1 MTVAQRA
8 PRSAERPPGST
19 RLRTIVV
26 AVLTFALLATFV
38 VRLAD
43 IQLVRAEALNAEAD
57 GRRGVSQT
65 VYGTRGAIVD
75 AAGTVLAESVDRW
88 DLTISPRYTRDL
100 QPETDSVESTLT
112 VGEALIR
119 IGAITNEDPADLQAK
134 ILAELERDPD
144 SDYLLLVG
152 GLDVA
157 QFEAVRDLDLPY
169 VYLRL
174 NPQRVYPAGAVA
186 GNLVGFMGADEPL
199 AGIERS
205 EQECLAAEHGA
216 RVFDRGA
223 DGTPIPGSMTTR
235 PAVDGGTVQLTID
248 ADVQFQ
254 VQQLTQQYTSQLR
267 ARSGTSIVMRTDGSI
282 VAVAESSTVDPND
295 PTASDARD
303 RGSRAFTAAYEPG
316 SIFKAFSF
324 AAMLDLGLITPR
336 DQLSVPW
343 TYTAPGVRVRDA
355 VSHEVKQ
362 WTAAGIL
369 VNSSNSGMVRLA
381 EQMDRGDY
389 FEYLERFG
397 FGERTAVD
405 FAGEQAVPL
414 RPVESL
420 DAQTKL
426 NVLFGQGIA
435 ATPIQLASAY
445 QALANG
451 GVHLPARLIAGC
463 TDAEGSTTTPE
474 VGEGE
479 RVVSDT
485 TARQT
490 LEVLENVVTDYGY
503 DTFPIA
509 GYRIAA
515 KTGTAQMAYEDGSGY
530 DPNRMM
536 ISVAGVF
543 PVDDPQFVVL
553 TMYDSPQTIRTS
565 GGAIPAFHDMVNLLI
580 RHFDVPPSTTQQPE
594 IPLEWA
600 ADQP

>member
-1 MTVAQRA
+1 MSVAASAKRSSDRVRTV
-8 PRSAERPPGST
+8 
-19 RLRTIVV
+19 VV
-26 AVLTFALLATFV
+26 AILTFALLAAFV

-57 GRRGVSQT
+57 GRRGVTQT
-65 VYGTRGAIVD
+65 IFGTRGPIVD
-75 AAGTVLAESVDRW
+75 ANGTVLAESVDRW

-100 QPETDSVESTLT
+100 QPGIDRVDETLT
-112 VGEALIR
+112 VGDALVQ
-119 IGAITNEDPADLQAK
+119 IGAITGQDPVDLQAK

-144 SDYLLLVG
+144 SDYLLLVD

-157 QFEAVRDLDLPY
+157 QFEAVRDLGLPY

-174 NPQRVYPAGAVA
+174 NPQRVYPAGSVA

-199 AGIERS
+199 AGVERS
-205 EQECLAAEHGA
+205 EDECLAAEDGA

-235 PAVDGGTVQLTID
+235 PAVDGGSVQLTID

-254 VQQLTQQYTSQLR
+254 MQQLTQQYTSQLR

-282 VAVAESSTVDPND
+282 VAVAESATVDPND

-324 AAMLDLGLITPR
+324 AAMLDLGIITPR
-336 DQLSVPW
+336 DELSVPW

-355 VSHEVKQ
+355 LSHEVKQ

-381 EQMDRGDY
+381 EPMSTADY
-389 FEYLERFG
+389 YEYLDRFG
-397 FGERTAVD
+397 FGETTAVD
-405 FAGEQAVPL
+405 FAGEQPVPL
-414 RPVESL
+414 RNPANL
-420 DAQTKL
+420 DAQTQL

-435 ATPIQLASAY
+435 ATPIQVASAY

-463 TDAEGSTTTPE
+463 TDAEGEVTVPE

-503 DTFPIA
+503 DTFPIE

-580 RHFDVPPSTTQQPE
+580 RHFDIPPSTTEQPE
-594 IPLEWA
+594 IPLEWT

>member
-1 MTVAQRA
+1 MSVAARAKRSSERWRTV
-8 PRSAERPPGST
+8 
-19 RLRTIVV
+19 LV
-26 AVLTFALLATFV
+26 AILTFALLAVFV

-57 GRRGVSQT
+57 GRRGVTQT
-65 VYGTRGAIVD
+65 IFGTRGPIVD
-75 AAGTVLAESVDRW
+75 ANGTVLAESVDRW

-100 QPETDSVESTLT
+100 QPGIDRVDETLT
-112 VGEALIR
+112 VGDALVQ
-119 IGAITNEDPADLQAK
+119 IGAVTGQDPVDLQAK
-134 ILAELERDPD
+134 ILAELERNPD
-144 SDYLLLVG
+144 SDYLLLVD
-152 GLDVA
+152 GLDVS
-157 QFEAVRDLDLPY
+157 QFEAVRDLGLPY

-174 NPQRVYPAGAVA
+174 NPQRVYPAGSVA

-205 EQECLAAEHGA
+205 EDECLSAEDGA

-235 PAVDGGTVQLTID
+235 PAIDGGSVQLTID

-254 VQQLTQQYTSQLR
+254 MQQLTQQYTSQLR
-267 ARSGTSIVMRTDGSI
+267 ARSGTSIVMRADGTI

-295 PTASDARD
+295 PTASDSRD

-324 AAMLDLGLITPR
+324 AAMLDLGIITPR
-336 DQLSVPW
+336 DELSVPW

-355 VSHEVKQ
+355 LSHEVKQ

-381 EQMDRGDY
+381 EPMSTADY
-389 FEYLERFG
+389 YDYLDRFG
-397 FGERTAVD
+397 FGERSAVD
-405 FAGEQAVPL
+405 FAGEQSVAL
-414 RPVESL
+414 RNPANL
-420 DAQTKL
+420 DAQTQL

-463 TDAEGSTTTPE
+463 TDAEGEVTAPE

-479 RVVSDT
+479 RVMSDT

-503 DTFPIA
+503 DTFPIE

-580 RHFDVPPSTTQQPE
+580 RHFDIPPSTTQQPE
-594 IPLEWA
+594 IPLEWT

>member
-1 MTVAQRA
+1 MAVKRKRSRNRVRTMLVAA
-8 PRSAERPPGST
+8 
-19 RLRTIVV
+19 
-26 AVLTFALLATFV
+26 LTFALLATFV

-65 VYGTRGAIVD
+65 IFGTRGPIVD

-88 DLTISPRYTRDL
+88 DLTISPQYTRDL
-100 QPETDSVESTLT
+100 VPEVDGVDAT
-112 VGEALIR
+112 VTGGEALER
-119 IGAITNEDPADLQAK
+119 IAAITGDDPLDLQAM
-134 ILAELERDPD
+134 ILAELERNPE
-144 SDYLLLVG
+144 SDYLLLAS
-152 GLDVA
+152 GLTA
-157 QFEAVRDLDLPY
+157 TQYEAVRDLNLPY

-174 NPQRVYPAGAVA
+174 NPQRVYPAGSVG
-186 GNLVGFMGADEPL
+186 GNLVGFMGQSEPL

-205 EQECLAAEHGA
+205 EDACLDAQDGT
-216 RVFDRGA
+216 RTFDRGA
-223 DGTPIPGSMTTR
+223 DGTPIPGSMLTD

-248 ADVQFQ
+248 ADVQYQ
-254 VQQLTQQYTSQLR
+254 AQQLTEQYTAQLR
-267 ARSGTSIVMRTDGSI
+267 ARSGTTIIMRTDGTI
-282 VAVAESSTVDPND
+282 AAVAESATVDPNA
-295 PTASDARD
+295 PTASDQRD

-316 SIFKAFSF
+316 SIFKTFSF
-324 AAMLDLGLITPR
+324 AAMVDLGLVEPS

-343 TYTAPGVRVRDA
+343 TYTEPGVRVRDA
-355 VSHEVKQ
+355 HSHEVKQ

-381 EQMDRGDY
+381 EDMDRADY
-389 FEYLERFG
+389 FDYLDRFG
-397 FGERTAVD
+397 FGEQSAVG

-414 RPVESL
+414 RDASAL
-420 DAQTKL
+420 DPQTRL

-451 GVHLPARLIAGC
+451 GEHLPARLIASC
-463 TDAEGSTTTPE
+463 TAADGTVTTPE
-474 VGEGE
+474 TGEGE
-479 RVVSDT
+479 RVVSASS
-485 TARQT
+485 ARQT
-490 LEVLENVVTDYGY
+490 LEVLEHVVTDYGY
-503 DTFPIA
+503 ETFPIE

-530 DPNRMM
+530 DPSRMM

-553 TMYDSPQTIRTS
+553 TLFDSPQTIRTS

-580 RHFDVPPSTTQQPE
+580 RHYDIPPSTTPASDV
-594 IPLEWA
+594 PLEWPA
-600 ADQP
+600 EEQP